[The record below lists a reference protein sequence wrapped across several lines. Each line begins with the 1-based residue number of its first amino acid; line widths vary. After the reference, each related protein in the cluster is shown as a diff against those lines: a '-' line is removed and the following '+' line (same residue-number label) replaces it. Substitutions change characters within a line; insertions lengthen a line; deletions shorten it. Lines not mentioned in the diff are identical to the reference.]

1 MAATMAF
8 AAFHPFPNLRRV
20 PFLRRI
26 SAATEFNISF
36 GAAPSPDVKED
47 SPKTLV
53 PDPSSP
59 DPSAAPVPMLIPW
72 IVRGEDGQLTL
83 QSTPPA
89 RFLQAMAEAKMA
101 KKEKK
106 KVDKKKPSGAT
117 ATAPPSLASTTSVPK
132 YSKAARRFYNQNIRE
147 QPQRL
152 SKVLAAAGVA
162 SRRSCEEL
170 IFEGKVT
177 VNGSVCTS
185 PQSRVDLAKDSIYVN
200 GNRLSKKLP
209 PKLYF
214 ALNKPKGYICSGVE
228 DSKSVVSLFGDF
240 LKNWS
245 KSNPGLPKPRLFTVG
260 RLDVATTGLIIVTN
274 DGDFAQR
281 ISHPSSELRKE
292 YIATVDG
299 KVNRRHLG
307 ALSEGTKVEG
317 VHCIPD
323 LVELLSNQPDASRPR
338 LRIVVHDGRNH
349 EVRELVKI
357 AGLQLYSLKRV
368 GIGGFRLPSDLGC
381 KSVQALCN
389 FNWESA
395 HATVPFSR
403 STAVRYRFGVRV
415 IYRRPWIDGE
425 DRWQST
431 TAAGSFS
438 ASTTVATRTMLRP
451 TFARSNLCCG
461 WICIIFGVISFVV
474 FCYAAII
481 SKLLSESRNPIL
493 LSIQN
498 DWYYCF
504 LVPLTLPVMIILV
517 YLHWLS
523 MKLFKHA

>member
-1 MAATMAF
+1 MAAAMAF
-8 AAFHPFPNLRRV
+8 AAFHPFPTLRRF

-36 GAAPSPDVKED
+36 GAAPSPDFKEAA
-47 SPKTLV
+47 PKTLV

-59 DPSAAPVPMLIPW
+59 DPSAAPIPILIPW

-117 ATAPPSLASTTSVPK
+117 ATAPSSLASTTSAPK

-185 PQSRVDLAKDSIYVN
+185 PQTRVDLAKDSIYVN

-214 ALNKPKGYICSGVE
+214 ALNKPKGYICSGAE
-228 DSKSVVSLFGDF
+228 DSKSVFSLFGDF
-240 LKNWS
+240 LKSWS

-299 KVNRRHLG
+299 KINRRHLG
-307 ALSEGTKVEG
+307 ALSEGTEVEG

-323 LVELLSNQPDASRPR
+323 LVELLANQPDASRPR

-349 EVRELVKI
+349 EVRELVKN

-368 GIGGFRLPSDLGC
+368 GIGGFRLPSDLGLG
-381 KSVQALCN
+381 KYVELKQAD
-389 FNWESA
+389 F
-395 HATVPFSR
+395 
-403 STAVRYRFGVRV
+403 
-415 IYRRPWIDGE
+415 
-425 DRWQST
+425 
-431 TAAGSFS
+431 
-438 ASTTVATRTMLRP
+438 
-451 TFARSNLCCG
+451 
-461 WICIIFGVISFVV
+461 
-474 FCYAAII
+474 
-481 SKLLSESRNPIL
+481 KLLEGNA
-493 LSIQN
+493 QKN
-498 DWYYCF
+498 
-504 LVPLTLPVMIILV
+504 T
-517 YLHWLS
+517 
-523 MKLFKHA
+523 

>member
-368 GIGGFRLPSDLGC
+368 GIGGFRLPSDLGKTRNMWNHKLILSRRWINIAIVPHRHLGGFMIGAKRC
-381 KSVQALCN
+381 WLIHVS
-389 FNWESA
+389 FSGSGESA

-438 ASTTVATRTMLRP
+438 ASTTVASTIA
-451 TFARSNLCCG
+451 F
-461 WICIIFGVISFVV
+461 WF
-474 FCYAAII
+474 
-481 SKLLSESRNPIL
+481 
-493 LSIQN
+493 
-498 DWYYCF
+498 
-504 LVPLTLPVMIILV
+504 PLH
-517 YLHWLS
+517 YL
-523 MKLFKHA
+523 